1 MTIHCELRL
10 SYSSPDIADKIKRS
24 LDVDN
29 QNFIEA
35 QISNNQIIAQ
45 IEAKSC
51 MSLLHTLEDYLA
63 CLSTAENLLE

>member
-1 MTIHCELRL
+1 MFIHCELRL
-10 SYSSPDIADKIKRS
+10 SYSSLDTADKIKRS

-29 QNFIEA
+29 QNFIET
-35 QISNNQIIAQ
+35 QLSSNSIIAQ
-45 IEAKSC
+45 IETKSC